1 VSALYVVFRVGE
13 STYAVAASDV
23 VQLESFTGATKV
35 PGTPSY
41 VAGLVQL
48 RSALVP
54 VVDLRARF
62 GLPPIARALDA
73 RIIVVEKGGRRI
85 GLLAD
90 GAREIVRIDPSSFQV
105 PPESVLRQANGFI
118 KAIATVSDRIVML
131 VDYERVIGN
140 EEMHGQPHVE
150 QG

>member
-1 VSALYVVFRVGE
+1 MSALYVVFRVGE

-35 PGTPSY
+35 PGTPDY

-62 GLPPIARALDA
+62 GLPPIATSLDS
-73 RIIVVEKGGRRI
+73 RIIVVEKAGRRI
-85 GLLAD
+85 GLLVD
-90 GAREIVRIDPSSFQV
+90 GAREIARIDPASFHA

-118 KAIATVSDRIVML
+118 KAIATASDRIVML